1 MSIRNNNWTTPEVHL
16 SWDALGPFSTGL
28 QSEHMMSYCQDSPGP
43 NWWYSDLLFSFPSEL
58 CHFRCV
64 DIYISLGHGRLSTG
78 GSLWEPPAP
87 LSHSTQSVIRQPKR
101 SVLFHIVLC
110 HDIFTINAI
119 FVISNAALN
128 TIWRHTSD
136 WKTVKGSW
144 RLQTCWEVIWRES
157 LQKHQNHD
165 ELQQM

>member
-1 MSIRNNNWTTPEVHL
+1 MTTEWAHDVILPGQPGPTLVVLWLAVQFSIRIMSLQMCWL
-16 SWDALGPFSTGL
+16 S
-28 QSEHMMSYCQDSPGP
+28 
-43 NWWYSDLLFSFPSEL
+43 
-58 CHFRCV
+58 CV
-64 DIYISLGHGRLSTG
+64 IKYYIYLSLGHGRLSTG

-101 SVLFHIVLC
+101 SVLFHIALC

-144 RLQTCWEVIWRES
+144 RLQTCWELIWRES